1 MKPLLKGL
9 GVSTGKARGRVKIV
23 KTLEDH
29 KDFKEGDILVTR
41 ITDPTMT
48 VIMGKAAAI
57 ICEIG
62 GLTSHPSIIS
72 RELGIPCVVSAKDA
86 TKLLKDGDTIHV
98 CGTKG
103 EIHTAESWKLKW
115 R

>member
-1 MKPLLKGL
+1 MKLILKGF
-9 GVSTGKARGRVKIV
+9 GVSKGKAKGKVKIV
-23 KTLEDH
+23 ETFEDH
-29 KDFKEGDILVTR
+29 KDFKQGDILVTK

-57 ICEIG
+57 VCEIG

-86 TKLLKDGDTIHV
+86 TKILKQGDEIHV
-98 CGTKG
+98 CGEKG
-103 EIHTAESWKLKW
+103 EIHIAETWRLKW
-115 R
+115 K